1 MATYRVRFYKDIVV
15 TDVTNE
21 NIAVMLASGSNEGK
35 LIPKDFAVETTLITE

>member
-15 TDVTNE
+15 EDVTNE